1 MWCTSGEDD
10 KENQNVGNQNHMAL
24 INSVL
29 MGIYGFWASIFI
41 IPSEVIKEVEKL
53 CRNFLWG
60 ADKTYRKV
68 PYVAWG
74 RLCGTKKFGGLSI
87 KNVVVW
93 NKACIG
99 KLIWALAEG
108 NDSLWVK
115 WVHEMYI

>member
-60 ADKTYRKV
+60 TDETYRKV
-68 PYVAWG
+68 PYVA
-74 RLCGTKKFGGLSI
+74 
-87 KNVVVW
+87 
-93 NKACIG
+93 
-99 KLIWALAEG
+99 
-108 NDSLWVK
+108 
-115 WVHEMYI
+115 